1 MKKEWEIP
9 PKQDEEF
16 VAAMERVLD
25 VYRRPYDPLV
35 PVVCMDEMP
44 KQIIGEYRDEI
55 IGSDGIVRF
64 DTEYRRL
71 GTCNVLLAVEP
82 LAGLRHLRVFET
94 KTKEDWARFTQE
106 TEGLYPFAKKITLIC
121 DNLNTHGPGSWYK
134 TFPPEEAKRLMDK
147 FEIVHTPKHG
157 SWLDVAEIELS
168 VLSRQ
173 CLRRRLDSMDKIES
187 EANAWR
193 ERRNASHAKVDW
205 QFTAQDARIKLKH
218 LYPTFPC

>member
-1 MKKEWEIP
+1 MIP
-9 PKQDEEF
+9 PKQNEEF

-25 VYRRPYDPLV
+25 VYKRPYDPFF

-44 KQIIGEYRDEI
+44 KQIIGEYQDEI
-55 IGSDGIVRF
+55 IGSDGIVRY

-82 LAGLRHLRVFET
+82 LGGFRHLRIFET
-94 KTKEDWARFTQE
+94 KTKEDWAQFTQE
-106 TEGLYPFAKKITLIC
+106 TAEKYPFAKKITLVC

-134 TFPPEEAKRLMDK
+134 KFPPEEAKRLMDK

-157 SWLDVAEIELS
+157 SWLDIAEIELS

-173 CLRRRLDSMDKIES
+173 CLGRRLDSMDKIAD
-187 EANAWR
+187 EANAWC

-205 QFTAQDARIKLKH
+205 QFTAEDARIKLKH
-218 LYPTFPC
+218 LYPTFTCLTKY